1 MVEDDNEDVEVDVDD
16 DPTLEA
22 EEDVEEEPLAS
33 STPRRGHL
41 PRPLV
46 RSGFDF
52 LIRIQETSSL
62 KKFNPVLSL
71 ISAAKLRS
79 LLFIKLLLYNIKYYT
94 LSLER
99 G

>member
-1 MVEDDNEDVEVDVDD
+1 MEDDHENVEFEVDD

-46 RSGFDF
+46 RSVFDF
-52 LIRIQETSSL
+52 LIRNKETSRL
-62 KKFNPVLSL
+62 KIFNPVLSCT
-71 ISAAKLRS
+71 ISCK
-79 LLFIKLLLYNIKYYT
+79 IT
-94 LSLER
+94 L
-99 G
+99 

>member
-1 MVEDDNEDVEVDVDD
+1 MVEDNNGEDMEEEVVDVDD

-46 RSGFDF
+46 RSGF
-52 LIRIQETSSL
+52 
-62 KKFNPVLSL
+62 
-71 ISAAKLRS
+71 
-79 LLFIKLLLYNIKYYT
+79 
-94 LSLER
+94 
-99 G
+99 

>member
-1 MVEDDNEDVEVDVDD
+1 MENEDAEDVEVEADD

-46 RSGFDF
+46 RSVFDF
-52 LIRIQETSSL
+52 LIRIQETS
-62 KKFNPVLSL
+62 KKNFNPVLSCA
-71 ISAAKLRS
+71 ISCKITLS
-79 LLFIKLLLYNIKYYT
+79 FIIKLLLYKNIT
-94 LSLER
+94 LSF
-99 G
+99 

>member
-1 MVEDDNEDVEVDVDD
+1 MEEEADD

-46 RSGFDF
+46 RSVFDF
-52 LIRIQETSSL
+52 LIRIQETSRL
-62 KKFNPVLSL
+62 KKIFNPVLSCL
-71 ISAAKLRS
+71 SAVKLRPDYYKNS
-79 LLFIKLLLYNIKYYT
+79 FIKKNIMLYF
-94 LSLER
+94 
-99 G
+99 

>member
-1 MVEDDNEDVEVDVDD
+1 VENEDAEDVEVEVDD

-46 RSGFDF
+46 RSVFDF
-52 LIRIQETSSL
+52 LIRIQETSRR
-62 KKFNPVLSL
+62 KKNL
-71 ISAAKLRS
+71 IR
-79 LLFIKLLLYNIKYYT
+79 F
-94 LSLER
+94 
-99 G
+99 

>member
-1 MVEDDNEDVEVDVDD
+1 MEDDNEDVEVEVDD

-46 RSGFDF
+46 RSVFDF
-52 LIRIQETSSL
+52 LIRIQETSRR
-62 KKFNPVLSL
+62 KKFNPVLSCL
-71 ISAAKLRS
+71 SAVKLPS
-79 LLFIKLLLYNIKYYT
+79 YFNIKLHFLIL
-94 LSLER
+94 
-99 G
+99 

>member
-1 MVEDDNEDVEVDVDD
+1 MENEDAEDVEVEADD

-46 RSGFDF
+46 RSVFDF
-52 LIRIQETSSL
+52 LIRVQETSREE
-62 KKFNPVLSL
+62 KF
-71 ISAAKLRS
+71 
-79 LLFIKLLLYNIKYYT
+79 
-94 LSLER
+94 
-99 G
+99 